1 MEEDTIHTHILICEE
16 FDLKLIVNNFSEE
29 INWIDTLGFI
39 AMSQIDIAKEE
50 DAKFD

>member
-16 FDLKLIVNNFSEE
+16 FDLSLAVTSFDEE
-29 INWIDTLGFI
+29 ISWVEALTFI
-39 AMSQIDIAKEE
+39 AQNEINIAKEE